1 MSLWLSKTK
10 CLAYYLLEQISNGE
24 SFLMFTLNK
33 VSLFHC
39 LGELKFTEC
48 FAHSCHTTPVRRAK
62 RRPAALSCEKGSRS
76 QGQRAILQENE
87 AYGSPSP
94 YSHAGWSVPGVR
106 VTDSYQA
113 QLKDRV
119 LSHTEFCS
127 PNRDERWCQMRDP
140 CLEARIVLSHISIYV
155 LMRFLCFFFN
165 TSWTPLMQSSNW
177 GRANIC
183 YRVSET

>member
-24 SFLMFTLNK
+24 IFLMFTLNK

-87 AYGSPSP
+87 AHGSPSP
-94 YSHAGWSVPGVR
+94 YSHAGWSVPEVR

-155 LMRFLCFFFN
+155 LMRFLWVFF
-165 TSWTPLMQSSNW
+165 
-177 GRANIC
+177 
-183 YRVSET
+183 